1 MAKVVVALGGN
12 ALGKSPEEQLK
23 LVKNTAS
30 SLIGLIAAGNQVV
43 ISHGNGPQVG
53 AINLGMNFAAEHG
66 KTAAFPFPECGAMSQ
81 GYIGYHLQQSLEN
94 ELHRRWMNKS
104 VATIVTQIA
113 VDPND
118 PAFENPSKP
127 VGDFYTKEQAD
138 EIAKEKGYTF
148 KEDAGRGYRQ
158 VVPSPLPMKIMELD
172 SIKTLIDADKL
183 VIAGGGGGVPVIITD
198 KGLEG
203 VPAVIDKDRSSALL
217 ADKIDAD
224 KLIILTAV
232 DHVYVNYGKPDEK
245 ALKTLNVAEAQ
256 KYMKEGQFAA
266 GSMLPKIE
274 ACLSFVEGH
283 PEREALITSLDGL
296 DDALADKVGT
306 VIRDNEKEE
315 GARPK
320 SLVTS
325 FSSPRKQ
332 Q

>member
-232 DHVYVNYGKPDEK
+232 DYVYVNYGKPDEK

-296 DDALADKVGT
+296 DDALTGKVGT
-306 VIRDNEKEE
+306 VIRDN
-315 GARPK
+315 
-320 SLVTS
+320 
-325 FSSPRKQ
+325 
-332 Q
+332 

>member
-30 SLIGLIAAGNQVV
+30 SLIGLIDAGNQLV

-53 AINLGMNFAAEHG
+53 AINLGMNFAAENG

-81 GYIGYHLQQSLEN
+81 GYIGYHLQQSLQN
-94 ELHRRWMNKS
+94 ELHRRWMNKN
-104 VATIVTQIA
+104 VATVVTQIA
-113 VDPND
+113 VDPKD
-118 PAFENPSKP
+118 PAFQNPSKP
-127 VGDFYTKEQAD
+127 VGDFYTKEQA
-138 EIAKEKGYTF
+138 EQIEKEKGYTF

-158 VVPSPLPMKIMELD
+158 VVPSPLPQKIMELN
-172 SIKTLIDADKL
+172 SIKTLIEAGDL
-183 VIAGGGGGVPVIITD
+183 VIAGGGGGVPVIMTD
-198 KGLEG
+198 DGLEG

-224 KLIILTAV
+224 TLIILTAV
-232 DHVYVNYGKPDEK
+232 DYVFVNYGKPDEK

-256 KYMKEGQFAA
+256 KYMDEKQFAA

-283 PEREALITSLDGL
+283 PERKALITSLNGL
-296 DDALADKVGT
+296 DDALAGKVGT
-306 VIRDNEKEE
+306 VISDN
-315 GARPK
+315 
-320 SLVTS
+320 
-325 FSSPRKQ
+325 
-332 Q
+332 

>member
-172 SIKTLIDADKL
+172 SIKTLVDADNL

-296 DDALADKVGT
+296 DDALAGKVGT
-306 VIRDNEKEE
+306 VIRDN
-315 GARPK
+315 
-320 SLVTS
+320 
-325 FSSPRKQ
+325 
-332 Q
+332 

>member
-30 SLIGLIAAGNQVV
+30 SLIGLIDAGNQVV

-53 AINLGMNFAAEHG
+53 AINLGMNFAAENG

-81 GYIGYHLQQSLEN
+81 GYIGYHLQQSLQN
-94 ELHRRWMNKS
+94 ELHRRWMNKN
-104 VATIVTQIA
+104 VATVVTQIA
-113 VDPND
+113 VDPKD
-118 PAFENPSKP
+118 PAFQNHSKP
-127 VGDFYTKEQAD
+127 VGDFYTKEQA
-138 EIAKEKGYTF
+138 EQIEKEKGYTF

-158 VVPSPLPMKIMELD
+158 VVPSPLPQKIMELN
-172 SIKTLIDADKL
+172 SIKTLIEAGDL
-183 VIAGGGGGVPVIITD
+183 VIAGGGGGVPVIMTD
-198 KGLEG
+198 DGLEG

-224 KLIILTAV
+224 TLIILTAV
-232 DHVYVNYGKPDEK
+232 DYVFVNYGKPDEK

-256 KYMKEGQFAA
+256 KYMDEKQFAA

-283 PEREALITSLDGL
+283 PERKALITSLNGL
-296 DDALADKVGT
+296 DDALAGKVGT
-306 VIRDNEKEE
+306 VISDN
-315 GARPK
+315 
-320 SLVTS
+320 
-325 FSSPRKQ
+325 
-332 Q
+332 

>member
-30 SLIGLIAAGNQVV
+30 SLIGLIAAGNQAV

-172 SIKTLIDADKL
+172 SIKTLIDANNL

-296 DDALADKVGT
+296 DDALAGKVGT
-306 VIRDNEKEE
+306 VIRDN
-315 GARPK
+315 
-320 SLVTS
+320 
-325 FSSPRKQ
+325 
-332 Q
+332 

>member
-30 SLIGLIAAGNQVV
+30 SLIGLIDAGNQVV

-53 AINLGMNFAAEHG
+53 AINLGMNFAAENG

-81 GYIGYHLQQSLEN
+81 GYIGYHLQQSLQN
-94 ELHRRWMNKS
+94 ELHHRWMNKN
-104 VATIVTQIA
+104 VATVVTQIA
-113 VDPND
+113 VDPKD
-118 PAFENPSKP
+118 PAFQNPSKP
-127 VGDFYTKEQAD
+127 VGDFYTKEQA
-138 EIAKEKGYTF
+138 EQIEKEKGYTF

-158 VVPSPLPMKIMELD
+158 VVPSPLPQKIMELN
-172 SIKTLIDADKL
+172 SIKTLIEAGDL
-183 VIAGGGGGVPVIITD
+183 VIAGGGGGVPVIMTD
-198 KGLEG
+198 DGLEG

-224 KLIILTAV
+224 TLIILTAV
-232 DHVYVNYGKPDEK
+232 DYVFVNYGKPDEK

-256 KYMKEGQFAA
+256 KYMDEKQFAA

-283 PEREALITSLDGL
+283 PERKALITSLNGL
-296 DDALADKVGT
+296 DDALAGKVGT
-306 VIRDNEKEE
+306 VISDN
-315 GARPK
+315 
-320 SLVTS
+320 
-325 FSSPRKQ
+325 
-332 Q
+332 

>member
-94 ELHRRWMNKS
+94 ELHYRWMNKS

-217 ADKIDAD
+217 ADKIDAE

-232 DHVYVNYGKPDEK
+232 DHVYINYGKPDEK

-296 DDALADKVGT
+296 DDALAGKVGT
-306 VIRDNEKEE
+306 VIRDN
-315 GARPK
+315 
-320 SLVTS
+320 
-325 FSSPRKQ
+325 
-332 Q
+332 

>member
-224 KLIILTAV
+224 KLIILTTV

-296 DDALADKVGT
+296 DDALAGKVGT
-306 VIRDNEKEE
+306 VIRDN
-315 GARPK
+315 
-320 SLVTS
+320 
-325 FSSPRKQ
+325 
-332 Q
+332 

>member
-30 SLIGLIAAGNQVV
+30 SLIGLIDAGNQVV

-53 AINLGMNFAAEHG
+53 AINLGMNFAAENG

-81 GYIGYHLQQSLEN
+81 GYIGYHLQQSLQN
-94 ELHRRWMNKS
+94 ELHKRWMNKN

-113 VDPND
+113 VDPQD
-118 PAFENPSKP
+118 PAFDNPSKP
-127 VGDFYTKEQAD
+127 VGDFYTKEQA
-138 EIAKEKGYTF
+138 EQIEKEKGYTF

-158 VVPSPLPMKIMELD
+158 VVPSPLPKKIMELN
-172 SIKTLIDADKL
+172 SINTLIESGDL
-183 VIAGGGGGVPVIITD
+183 VIAGGGGGVPVIMTD
-198 KGLEG
+198 DGIQG

-217 ADKIDAD
+217 ADQISAD

-232 DHVYVNYGKPDEK
+232 DYVYVNYGKPDEK
-245 ALKTLNVAEAQ
+245 ALKTLTIDEAH
-256 KYMKEGQFAA
+256 KYMDEKQFAA

-283 PEREALITSLDGL
+283 PEREAIITSLNGL
-296 DDALADKVGT
+296 DDALAGKVGT
-306 VIRDNEKEE
+306 VIRDN
-315 GARPK
+315 
-320 SLVTS
+320 
-325 FSSPRKQ
+325 
-332 Q
+332 

>member
-30 SLIGLIAAGNQVV
+30 SLIGLIAAGNKVV

-296 DDALADKVGT
+296 DDALAGKVGT
-306 VIRDNEKEE
+306 VIRDN
-315 GARPK
+315 
-320 SLVTS
+320 
-325 FSSPRKQ
+325 
-332 Q
+332 

>member
-30 SLIGLIAAGNQVV
+30 SLIGLIDAGNQVV

-53 AINLGMNFAAEHG
+53 AINLGMNFAAENG

-81 GYIGYHLQQSLEN
+81 GYIGYHLQQSLQN
-94 ELHRRWMNKS
+94 ELHRRWMNKN
-104 VATIVTQIA
+104 VATVVTQIS
-113 VDPND
+113 VDPED
-118 PAFENPSKP
+118 PAFQNPSKP
-127 VGDFYTKEQAD
+127 VGDFYTKEQA
-138 EIAKEKGYTF
+138 EQIEKEKGYTF

-158 VVPSPLPMKIMELD
+158 VVPSPLPQKIMELN
-172 SIKTLIDADKL
+172 SIKTLIEAGDL
-183 VIAGGGGGVPVIITD
+183 VIAGGGGGVPVIMTD
-198 KGLEG
+198 AGLQG

-224 KLIILTAV
+224 TLIILTAV
-232 DHVYVNYGKPDEK
+232 DYVFVNYGKPDEK

-256 KYMKEGQFAA
+256 KYMDEKQFAA

-283 PEREALITSLDGL
+283 PERKALITSLNGL
-296 DDALADKVGT
+296 DDALAGKVGT
-306 VIRDNEKEE
+306 VISDN
-315 GARPK
+315 
-320 SLVTS
+320 
-325 FSSPRKQ
+325 
-332 Q
+332 

>member
-256 KYMKEGQFAA
+256 KYKKEGQFAA

-296 DDALADKVGT
+296 DDALAGKVGT
-306 VIRDNEKEE
+306 VIRDN
-315 GARPK
+315 
-320 SLVTS
+320 
-325 FSSPRKQ
+325 
-332 Q
+332 

>member
-30 SLIGLIAAGNQVV
+30 SLIGLIDAGNQVV

-53 AINLGMNFAAEHG
+53 AINLGMNFAAENG

-81 GYIGYHLQQSLEN
+81 GYIGYHLQQSLQN
-94 ELHRRWMNKS
+94 ELHKRWMNKN

-113 VDPND
+113 VDPQD
-118 PAFENPSKP
+118 PAFNNPSKP
-127 VGDFYTKEQAD
+127 VGDFYTKEQA
-138 EIAKEKGYTF
+138 EQIEKEKGYTF

-158 VVPSPLPMKIMELD
+158 VVPSPLPKKIMELN
-172 SIKTLIDADKL
+172 SINTLIESGAL
-183 VIAGGGGGVPVIITD
+183 VVAGGGGGVPVIMTD
-198 KGLEG
+198 DGLQG

-217 ADKIDAD
+217 ADQISAD

-232 DHVYVNYGKPDEK
+232 DYVYVNYGKPDEK
-245 ALKTLNVAEAQ
+245 ALKTLTIDEAH
-256 KYMKEGQFAA
+256 KYMDEKQFAA

-283 PEREALITSLDGL
+283 PEREAIITSLNGL
-296 DDALADKVGT
+296 DDALAGKVGT
-306 VIRDNEKEE
+306 VIRDN
-315 GARPK
+315 
-320 SLVTS
+320 
-325 FSSPRKQ
+325 
-332 Q
+332 

>member
-30 SLIGLIAAGNQVV
+30 SLIGLIAAVNQVV

-172 SIKTLIDADKL
+172 SIKTLIDADNL
-183 VIAGGGGGVPVIITD
+183 VIAVGGGGVPVIITD

-296 DDALADKVGT
+296 DDALAGKVGT
-306 VIRDNEKEE
+306 VIRDN
-315 GARPK
+315 
-320 SLVTS
+320 
-325 FSSPRKQ
+325 
-332 Q
+332 

>member
-172 SIKTLIDADKL
+172 SIKTLIDADNL

-256 KYMKEGQFAA
+256 KYMKEGQFAS

-296 DDALADKVGT
+296 DDALAGKVGT
-306 VIRDNEKEE
+306 VIRDN
-315 GARPK
+315 
-320 SLVTS
+320 
-325 FSSPRKQ
+325 
-332 Q
+332 

>member
-66 KTAAFPFPECGAMSQ
+66 KTAAFPFQECGAMSQ

-127 VGDFYTKEQAD
+127 VGDFYTKKQAD

-296 DDALADKVGT
+296 DDALTGKVGT
-306 VIRDNEKEE
+306 VIRDN
-315 GARPK
+315 
-320 SLVTS
+320 
-325 FSSPRKQ
+325 
-332 Q
+332 

>member
-30 SLIGLIAAGNQVV
+30 SLIGLIDAGNQVV

-53 AINLGMNFAAEHG
+53 AINLGMNFAAENG

-81 GYIGYHLQQSLEN
+81 GYIGYHLQQSLQN
-94 ELHRRWMNKS
+94 ELHKRWMNKN

-113 VDPND
+113 VDPED
-118 PAFENPSKP
+118 PAFDNPSKP
-127 VGDFYTKEQAD
+127 VGDFYTKEQA
-138 EIAKEKGYTF
+138 EQIEKEKGYTF

-158 VVPSPLPMKIMELD
+158 VVPSPLPKKIMELN
-172 SIKTLIDADKL
+172 SINTLIESGDL
-183 VIAGGGGGVPVIITD
+183 VIAGGGGGVPVIMTD
-198 KGLEG
+198 DGLQG

-217 ADKIDAD
+217 ADQISAD

-232 DHVYVNYGKPDEK
+232 DYVYVNYGKPDEK
-245 ALKTLNVAEAQ
+245 ALKNLTIDEAH
-256 KYMKEGQFAA
+256 KYMDEKQFAA

-283 PEREALITSLDGL
+283 PEREAIITSLNGL
-296 DDALADKVGT
+296 DDALAGKVGT
-306 VIRDNEKEE
+306 VIRDN
-315 GARPK
+315 
-320 SLVTS
+320 
-325 FSSPRKQ
+325 
-332 Q
+332 

>member
-127 VGDFYTKEQAD
+127 VGDFYTKKQAD

-217 ADKIDAD
+217 ADKINAD

-274 ACLSFVEGH
+274 ACLSFVEGR

-296 DDALADKVGT
+296 DDALTGKVGT
-306 VIRDNEKEE
+306 VIRDN
-315 GARPK
+315 
-320 SLVTS
+320 
-325 FSSPRKQ
+325 
-332 Q
+332 